1 MHIQIW
7 RPRNNFLHAGFL
19 SPPVSDRAN
28 SRRIH
33 ILIAQ
38 ALGATNAGTMAKRR
52 LRSPRGSQNDANAV
66 EVKVEEYGG
75 VV

>member
-1 MHIQIW
+1 MIVLAK
-7 RPRNNFLHAGFL
+7 RSYVFLHT
-19 SPPVSDRAN
+19 PPHRAVGLV
-28 SRRIH
+28 
-33 ILIAQ
+33 LIAQ

-75 VV
+75 VVSRYSG